1 MVQKLRSKTARAML
15 SWGHYRFKEFLKFKG
30 REYSC
35 NVIEVNEAYT
45 SKTCSKCGKLQNIG
59 SKKIFRCKCGLEIDR
74 DLNGAK
80 NIYLRNISFA
90 LAASPFLS

>member
-1 MVQKLRSKTARAML
+1 MPNCKSCR
-15 SWGHYRFKEFLKFKG
+15 W
-30 REYSC
+30 EYTQSSPEEDMC
-35 NVIEVNEAYT
+35 STCYDAIM
-45 SKTCSKCGKLQNIG
+45 KTCKVQNIG
-59 SKKIFRCKCGLEIDR
+59 SKKIFICKCGLEIDR